1 MQVLISAEA
10 QSEFR
15 HAVKFY
21 EKRQKGLGKKFSNA
35 VKSKSNFLQSN
46 PKAAEIK
53 YLQIRVTTVK
63 GFPFTIHYTHSDKQ
77 ILIVA
82 IFHNSRHPDQLI
94 R

>member
-35 VKSKSNFLQSN
+35 VKANRIFCKVIQKLLKSNIYKS
-46 PKAAEIK
+46 E
-53 YLQIRVTTVK
+53 
-63 GFPFTIHYTHSDKQ
+63 
-77 ILIVA
+77 
-82 IFHNSRHPDQLI
+82 
-94 R
+94 